1 MKKKLL
7 FLGRIIS
14 YPLIDEKGNQW
25 YLLLKQLFILLLS
38 MFWGTNHSNIF
49 GLGKFQTYTK
59 VKKKMNVL
67 LVHHLC
73 AFSNAHR
80 GTNVLHKHPYLLF
93 SSSWWA
99 TDHTVLKQ
107 IPVSNTYYAG
117 WERREERR

>member
-59 VKKKMNVL
+59 VKKKNE
-67 LVHHLC
+67 C
-73 AFSNAHR
+73 TFS
-80 GTNVLHKHPYLLF
+80 P
-93 SSSWWA
+93 S
-99 TDHTVLKQ
+99 
-107 IPVSNTYYAG
+107 PVCIQQCTQGHQRAS
-117 WERREERR
+117 